1 MRIVSLL
8 PSATEIACALGLKE
22 HIVGVSH
29 ECDYPPHVKAK
40 PVVVRSTIDTLSL
53 YPAEIDVAVSQHLKE
68 GKSLYQV
75 DENMLRELSPDIILM
90 QDLCQVCAPSGNEI
104 ARVLKVLP
112 QPPHVVCLTP
122 TCLNDIFESISH
134 VGKETGTVDEAT
146 QLVTALRKRV
156 AAVAKK
162 CRVLQSPPRVFCME
176 WLTPPFT
183 SGHWMPELVEL
194 AGGVD
199 GLAPKGKP
207 SMRIAWEQIVEYA
220 PEVLILS
227 PCGFDLRGTV
237 NQAHLLTTHPG
248 WSDLPAVQT
257 GRVYAVDAN
266 SYFARPGPRVVDGLE
281 LLAMLIQPHQFDWS
295 GPTDAYQPLSVD
307 DIATLSSVS

>member
-8 PSATEIACALGLKE
+8 PSATEIAYALGLEE
-22 HIVGVSH
+22 HIVGVTH
-29 ECDYPPHVKAK
+29 ECDYPPQVKAK
-40 PVVVRSTIDTLSL
+40 PVVVRSTIDTPSL
-53 YPAEIDVAVSQHLKE
+53 HPAEIDAAVSQRLKD

-75 DENMLRELSPDIILM
+75 DENMLRELSPDIILT
-90 QDLCQVCAPSGNEI
+90 QDLCQVCAPSGDEI

-112 QPPHVVCLTP
+112 HPPHVVWLTP
-122 TCLNDIFESISH
+122 TCLNDIFESIVH
-134 VGKETGTVDEAT
+134 VGKETGTADEAT

-156 AAVAKK
+156 DAVANK
-162 CRVLQSPPRVFCME
+162 RSVLQSPPRVFCME

-194 AGGVD
+194 VGGVD

-220 PEVLILS
+220 PEVLILN

-237 NQAHLLTTHPG
+237 NQAHLLTAHPG

-281 LLAMLIQPHQFDWS
+281 LLASLIQPKQFDWL
-295 GPTDAYQPLSVD
+295 GPSDAYQSLSVD
-307 DIATLSSVS
+307 DIATPSSVS